1 MSKNNHQ
8 NSLSTLLSDW
18 QVSPAS
24 EPQFRQGVWDR
35 IEQRKRESAWP
46 GYLRAHAAAAASFAL
61 IAVIAGGVTGYAQA
75 RDQARDHREVM
86 ANAYVESIDLAA
98 QMNQR

>member
-8 NSLSTLLSDW
+8 NSLSTQLSDW
-18 QVSPAS
+18 QVFPVS
-24 EPQFRQGVWDR
+24 EPQFRERVWER

-46 GYLRAHAAAAASFAL
+46 GYLHAHAATAASFAL

-75 RDQARDHREVM
+75 RGQAREHREAM
-86 ANAYVESIDLAA
+86 ASAYVESIDVAS
-98 QMNQR
+98 QINQR